1 MQRVIIL
8 SLLCV
13 SAWLL
18 PSKLAGKVESPDN
31 GAPGKPKWLLSNTKL
46 RAEATKT
53 DRTEE
58 VPEEPEELDQA
69 EVAHQVR
76 EAVDARSEGYR

>member
-1 MQRVIIL
+1 VAK
-8 SLLCV
+8 SGKKSTVNAAGNYTKPLLCV

-46 RAEATKT
+46 RAGVISNGP
-53 DRTEE
+53 R
-58 VPEEPEELDQA
+58 
-69 EVAHQVR
+69 
-76 EAVDARSEGYR
+76 